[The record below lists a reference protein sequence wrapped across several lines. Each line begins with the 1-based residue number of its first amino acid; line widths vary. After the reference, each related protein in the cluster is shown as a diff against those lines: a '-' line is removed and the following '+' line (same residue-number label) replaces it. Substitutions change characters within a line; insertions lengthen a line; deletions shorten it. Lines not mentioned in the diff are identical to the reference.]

1 MRAITET
8 KTAALLVP
16 QRAVRELQ
24 GAHQVAVVGADDT
37 IDLRP
42 VEVGARI
49 DSLWVIESGLKPGER
64 VVVEGLQKVRQGV
77 KVAVQAADAEPPAA
91 KQGS

>member
-1 MRAITET
+1 VRAVTET
-8 KTAALLVP
+8 KAAALLVP

-42 VEVGARI
+42 VDVGARV
-49 DSLWVIESGLKPGER
+49 DSLWVIERGLKPGER
-64 VVVEGLQKVRQGV
+64 VVVEGLQKIRQGS
-77 KVAVQAADAEPPAA
+77 KVAVQAAESETPAE